1 MGQKMRELVEELHR
15 IREQVKQMGGPEKVN
30 QQHERGKLT
39 VRERLDLLFDK
50 DSHFFETGILGTEPG
65 TERVPADGV
74 VTGFGKVDNRYIG
87 VIAYDYTVKG
97 GSMGFVNEIKC
108 TRIRE
113 LCLRWKIPLVWLIDS
128 GGARISASS
137 ATTLGGGLAGEAI
150 ALFANSG
157 WLFKEESIM
166 SGIIP
171 LVCAQ
176 MGPGYAGTAYI
187 PGLADVVFM
196 VKGKSFMGLGGPS
209 LVKMVTGET
218 IDEENLGGSKIHTE
232 ISGCADNEYPDD
244 PSCLKAVRDYL
255 SFMPNSNEEKPPRKK
270 FDGDPLALIDDR
282 ILDVLPD
289 NPKQAYDMHKIINLI
304 VDNGEFFEIKPK
316 WARNIIVGFGRIGG
330 YVVGFVANNP
340 MFYGGVLDVNAS
352 DKAARF
358 IWLCDSFNIP
368 LVFLADVPGFMVS
381 SKTEKDGLI
390 RHGAKMI
397 HAVAE
402 ATVPKFTVIV
412 RKAYG
417 AGYYAMCGKS
427 FDPDIIVA
435 WPTGEISVMG
445 PEGMVSIFAKKQLEA
460 MTPEEAKEF
469 TNQMAESIRPYIDIK
484 KPAGWGFIDDVIDP
498 RETRRILY
506 LSLELTEKKK
516 VLREK
521 RKHGVYP
528 V

>member
-15 IREQVKQMGGPEKVN
+15 IREQVKQMGGPEKVK

-166 SGIIP
+166 SGVIP